1 MKFTRLLLMVV
12 SAVHIALRLIPISR
26 EAIPGVSGIW
36 AANMVAQELS
46 AWFVLLN
53 LIGLALS
60 VRRRPF
66 GVFFCVATLFSLLPF
81 VRIREVNRV
90 MARQWAEAGMGS
102 ALLEPPGAVEV
113 FAESFF
119 LSEPEEK
126 GQNLS
131 LSLPML
137 YYPPRTTA
145 PGNAPIVIEIHGGSW
160 QHGSPQDDE
169 ALSRYL
175 AGHGYAVFAIDY
187 RRAPAYVHPAHL
199 NDVRDAIAWVES
211 NAGRF
216 HADPTRIALVGHSAG
231 GQLALL
237 AAYSQPNPSIRS
249 VVSLYG
255 PTDLPELYQY
265 PSSPDPLNVPKK
277 LEVMMGLQFGN
288 NRQAFRDASPVRY
301 VRPGLPPTLQIQGS
315 RDHIVP
321 ARITRSMHERLRRAG
336 NHALLL
342 ELPWSEHN
350 FDMMWFGPGSRLAR
364 YYVRVFLAETLR

>member
-1 MKFTRLLLMVV
+1 MVR
-12 SAVHIALRLIPISR
+12 STEPH
-26 EAIPGVSGIW
+26 W
-36 AANMVAQELS
+36 A
-46 AWFVLLN
+46 
-53 LIGLALS
+53 GS
-60 VRRRPF
+60 VRSPETPWS
-66 GVFFCVATLFSLLPF
+66 VFLRGHVLSLLPF

-113 FAESFF
+113 FAESFS

-137 YYPPRTTA
+137 YYPPRSTV

-160 QHGSPQDDE
+160 QHGSPQEDE

-216 HADPTRIALVGHSAG
+216 HGDPTRIALVGHSAG

-249 VVSLYG
+249 VVSFYG

-265 PSSPDPLNVPKK
+265 PSSPDPLNVPEK

-336 NHALLL
+336 NHGLLL
-342 ELPWSEHN
+342 ELPWSEHT

-364 YYVRVFLAETLR
+364 YYVGVFLAETLR